1 MININFSRMED
12 ITKESYNKSTNNYK
26 MIDIGANLTHKKFS
40 RDLNDVIQ
48 RAQAS
53 GVIKIMVT
61 GTSIKASKE
70 AIRLSRLYP
79 DILYATVG
87 VHPHEARLWD
97 EQKSPSTLS
106 ILKDLASNPECVA
119 IGECGLD
126 YNRNFS
132 SQAAQLQV
140 FEKQLKIA
148 CELQKPLF
156 LHEREAHQDMVGL
169 LEKYKMQETLPKC
182 VIHCFTGTVE
192 EVTKYLDIGCYIG
205 LTGYLWKDQS
215 QNGVRKA
222 LMDNLIPLDRL
233 LIETD
238 APFMYPNINSAKLP
252 ENIKSCLTQ
261 DTKTF
266 LHSYCSFQRNE
277 PCSLPVTL
285 EMISAFMDI
294 SLEDIAIATTHN
306 VEHIFGIT

>member
-169 LEKYKMQETLPKC
+169 LEKYRNARNSTKMR
-182 VIHCFTGTVE
+182 H
-192 EVTKYLDIGCYIG
+192 
-205 LTGYLWKDQS
+205 
-215 QNGVRKA
+215 
-222 LMDNLIPLDRL
+222 PL
-233 LIETD
+233 
-238 APFMYPNINSAKLP
+238 FHWN
-252 ENIKSCLTQ
+252 C
-261 DTKTF
+261 
-266 LHSYCSFQRNE
+266 
-277 PCSLPVTL
+277 
-285 EMISAFMDI
+285 
-294 SLEDIAIATTHN
+294 
-306 VEHIFGIT
+306 

>member
-1 MININFSRMED
+1 
-12 ITKESYNKSTNNYK
+12 
-26 MIDIGANLTHKKFS
+26 
-40 RDLNDVIQ
+40 
-48 RAQAS
+48 
-53 GVIKIMVT
+53 
-61 GTSIKASKE
+61 
-70 AIRLSRLYP
+70 
-79 DILYATVG
+79 
-87 VHPHEARLWD
+87 
-97 EQKSPSTLS
+97 
-106 ILKDLASNPECVA
+106 
-119 IGECGLD
+119 
-126 YNRNFS
+126 
-132 SQAAQLQV
+132 
-140 FEKQLKIA
+140 
-148 CELQKPLF
+148 
-156 LHEREAHQDMVGL
+156 
-169 LEKYKMQETLPKC
+169 MQETLPKC

-252 ENIKSCLTQ
+252 ENIKRCLTQ